1 MWKGYSWLPSHYHSH
16 WFWVL
21 LHLRFFSVFFSGKP
35 KKNKTTAAVSTAT
48 TIPSI
53 RLYLSVCVSVCRIE
67 FCSVTN
73 HSKCCIRCM
82 RIRLPHSV
90 PHSFSSIKH
99 LEIRTVVKKNCLY
112 IFTLTWTQQ
121 PRQIEFFFPSLLSLS
136 QNKNIDLNTMDNGIM
151 LEINLAICKSTFSI

>member
-99 LEIRTVVKKNCLY
+99 LEIRTVVKKKLFVYFHINMNTTTTSNW
-112 IFTLTWTQQ
+112 I
-121 PRQIEFFFPSLLSLS
+121 FFPFAFVSLTKQKHWSQHNGQWNYVGNQLS
-136 QNKNIDLNTMDNGIM
+136 
-151 LEINLAICKSTFSI
+151 NL